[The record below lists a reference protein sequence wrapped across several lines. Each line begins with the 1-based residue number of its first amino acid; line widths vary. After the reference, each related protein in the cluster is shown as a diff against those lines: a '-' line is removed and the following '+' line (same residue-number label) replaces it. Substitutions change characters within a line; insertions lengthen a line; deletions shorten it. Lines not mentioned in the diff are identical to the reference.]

1 MSPASYQTAPP
12 RVAVTVGTLDSWNVK
27 RLFRPTFQPSTFQP
41 SRAGNGTRTRDPNLG
56 KVVLYQLS
64 YSRALRKSNRSV
76 GVFST
81 APYRP
86 FSGGEGDRTPDLVN
100 AIHAL
105 SQLSYAPVIFAA
117 PQKSRREHGIL
128 PGRYGGVKRFPCLDE
143 LFRPVRRIT
152 GRTLSPQMPKQT
164 RKKKTKA
171 AKPAAPAP
179 APAPKAEAKAKPP
192 AKKRGRRRGLLTGLG
207 HHEHERDILDQYLH
221 EVSKTP
227 LLTQK
232 EEIALARK
240 VRAGDQDSMQELVK
254 RNLRFVISVAKKY
267 QNRGLP
273 LTDLIGEGNVGLLTA
288 ARKFD
293 PDQGVKFISYAVWWI
308 RQAILAALARQGRTV
323 RVPLNR
329 TADLSRIV
337 RTAEYLRQTLRREP
351 TPEEIADATKLSL
364 EVVQSLAAL
373 NTGDVRLDAP
383 LDPDG
388 DRSLIER
395 FIAEDLPDTED
406 QAMDRFLSDEIEQAL
421 NTLQRRDAKVL
432 RLYFGL
438 DGGRE
443 HTLEEIGGMLGVT
456 RERVRQLRDRAL
468 KRLRDGEV
476 GKALASFAA

>member
-1 MSPASYQTAPP
+1 MP
-12 RVAVTVGTLDSWNVK
+12 
-27 RLFRPTFQPSTFQP
+27 
-41 SRAGNGTRTRDPNLG
+41 
-56 KVVLYQLS
+56 
-64 YSRALRKSNRSV
+64 
-76 GVFST
+76 
-81 APYRP
+81 
-86 FSGGEGDRTPDLVN
+86 RTP
-100 AIHAL
+100 
-105 SQLSYAPVIFAA
+105 
-117 PQKSRREHGIL
+117 
-128 PGRYGGVKRFPCLDE
+128 
-143 LFRPVRRIT
+143 
-152 GRTLSPQMPKQT
+152 
-164 RKKKTKA
+164 KKMKA
-171 AKPAAPAP
+171 APAAP
-179 APAPKAEAKAKPP
+179 KAKAKAPVATTERRV
-192 AKKRGRRRGLLTGLG
+192 AKRRGRRRGLLTGLG
-207 HHEHERDILDQYLH
+207 SHEHERDILDQYLH

-240 VRAGDQDSMQELVK
+240 VRAGDQEAMQELVK

-364 EVVQSLAAL
+364 AAL

-406 QAMDRFLSDEIEQAL
+406 QAMDRFLSDEIESAL

-468 KRLRDGEV
+468 KRLRDGDV

>member
-1 MSPASYQTAPP
+1 MA
-12 RVAVTVGTLDSWNVK
+12 
-27 RLFRPTFQPSTFQP
+27 
-41 SRAGNGTRTRDPNLG
+41 RTR
-56 KVVLYQLS
+56 
-64 YSRALRKSNRSV
+64 
-76 GVFST
+76 
-81 APYRP
+81 
-86 FSGGEGDRTPDLVN
+86 
-100 AIHAL
+100 
-105 SQLSYAPVIFAA
+105 
-117 PQKSRREHGIL
+117 
-128 PGRYGGVKRFPCLDE
+128 
-143 LFRPVRRIT
+143 
-152 GRTLSPQMPKQT
+152 
-164 RKKKTKA
+164 KKTKA
-171 AKPAAPAP
+171 PPD
-179 APAPKAEAKAKPP
+179 PKAKAKAP
-192 AKKRGRRRGLLTGLG
+192 AAQSERRVTKRRGRRRGLLTGLG
-207 HHEHERDILDQYLH
+207 SHEHEPGIPDQYLH

-240 VRAGDQDSMQELVK
+240 VRAGDQEAMQELVK

-337 RTAEYLRQTLRREP
+337 RTAEFLRQTLRREP
-351 TPEEIADATKLSL
+351 TPEEISDATKLSL

-421 NTLQRRDAKVL
+421 VP
-432 RLYFGL
+432 
-438 DGGRE
+438 
-443 HTLEEIGGMLGVT
+443 
-456 RERVRQLRDRAL
+456 RERA
-468 KRLRDGEV
+468 E
-476 GKALASFAA
+476 